1 MQHRQVT
8 EPPSPPILT
17 SERLPTDGGFPP
29 LEEPGPSLQPSAP
42 GLFVPWERPFLPG
55 MAPRPAPRLSR
66 GEIGIQSATTVIT
79 VVETYDHVWGYH
91 ANADDTLL
99 LRLYDGATLKGFG
112 VARTDGM
119 GYFYGEFFDQGS
131 QVEIAP
137 GDTVKVGTG
146 SLTETIQVVQITGT
160 ADPLNDQ
167 VTGVITG
174 TGLSLPVSVTVGLWF
189 GTVDQTVSTDG
200 MGNFTV
206 DFSAACD
213 MDATDNPRVGYED
226 SGGNWVE
233 TALSPVGFFAVFQTF
248 DEVDGYAA
256 PGATVTITRTPQM
269 GPQESDTTTASTNDG
284 SYWVGFAAI
293 EPNDVIEVDNGSSL
307 ISTTVVS
314 LTATATP
321 WVNDIITGTAPA
333 DSEVGVAVWQ
343 ISPVGR
349 WLWHKK
355 TVTSGGSG
363 DYSADFSGILN
374 LDRMSGVWVIFPDI
388 SGNETIILYRPPLA
402 AVNETYNNVWGNAT
416 PGALVTATLKD
427 SGGGTKETEST
438 TSHSAA
444 GYYEIG
450 FDADVQTGDSVEVT
464 GGGMSATVAV
474 TTLTALADTDA
485 DTISGLSPA
494 SSDLIV
500 RGWRWD
506 YIAGPSFDEFVTSTG
521 GGGYTDNLSGR
532 YDLYNGYQG
541 HVHYSQPDEHKVFV
555 HYHAPGI
562 HVNQTHDGALG
573 YVDTANIPVT
583 FTLRT
588 AGDVQKDQTVITSE
602 QTDGYIQAW
611 FDGSVDIVP
620 GDKVEVETAS
630 WTNLVT
636 VTALSLDVDVDT
648 DIVSGTGPPNT
659 IVKVT
664 ALDRNWEFLGEM
676 LVPTDDS
683 GNFTADLSDQ
693 MDIKGGMWIRLG
705 AENEGHNENYIGGIL
720 PYLRVNQTHD
730 WIQGVGTPNAAVNI
744 TVTRGTTSFTGSTTA
759 DGSGWYHVGRWDFGA
774 QPLDI
779 QVDDSV
785 EMTSDGVSRS
795 LTVMAM
801 SGNPDVDADTI
812 SGNIAGAG
820 DSDPVLIDIWEKGGG
835 GAETTTDASGNYST
849 NLGGPDLKAGHELA
863 VWYVT
868 EEGDECGIVV
878 RYLQIRANITSDWI
892 DGDTK
897 PNTTVSITLTGSGI
911 KGTGDPTSD
920 KDGRYATDVYTDGTR
935 ADIAIGDTIS
945 ATADGR
951 EASLFIGGPLTA
963 QANETTDEI
972 TGEAP
977 PNTDLF
983 VDIWDYGWFDVQ
995 SDEFGD
1001 YNFDA
1006 GAEGI
1011 DLQAGMG
1018 GMVGYRTE
1026 EGHQIGVDFWLPFVR
1041 VNQTHDWMEGI
1052 ATANA
1057 TVNLTV
1063 TRGVSTFLG
1072 STTADGGGW
1081 FHIEGRDFSP
1091 EVDIQ
1096 VDDLVEMSSDGISRS
1111 LDVVAM
1117 TGNPDVDADT
1127 ISGNVAGAHD
1137 GEPVRIEIWEEGGGD
1152 LDVTTDGDGNYFADL
1167 SPWDLT
1173 SGDTVA
1179 VWYITPEGDELGA
1192 VFEVPFAR
1200 VNYTWDGVDGRV
1212 APSATVYVT
1221 VTDISGVKGT
1231 NSDTAN
1237 PDGWFGLWAGAN
1249 VVPGDTVYA
1258 TSPAGLDATME
1269 VITITGDVDVDT
1281 DIVSGT
1287 MYGGDFPATGEV
1299 EVGQPPDW
1307 EPNDWMPIDIDVLGD
1322 YEADFSGQFDIQL
1335 GYNANVWYHQPDG
1348 HQIGVGL
1355 YTVPLEKLEVH
1366 QTHDWVQVQ
1375 GQPGNTVY
1383 FTVTNGPVKGTAS
1396 AVIQENGWVWTRIYS
1411 GTERVDIEV
1420 GDIVEASSEG
1430 YLRSAQV
1437 ITITA
1442 LVDPD
1447 ANTVQGQIVGAAEY
1461 PADLHVDVWVPGT
1474 NIGKDAQT
1482 DGSGNYFVD
1491 LDQDYNIQMGDELTV
1506 WYHEPDGDAVGGVF
1520 SALLLRVSS
1529 SNDDFWGQTGP
1540 PDIPITLTLKD
1551 SGGSTKGQAFR
1562 SADKD
1567 GTFAGIFWDGF
1578 DRIDIEAGD
1587 TVEAETSIVADSV
1600 YILPLPAWV
1609 EVANDVIN
1617 GTCVPNAY
1625 MSIWISRGEDQAEIS
1640 ELPTDGSGDFTADFG
1655 AIGWNILAGDYV
1667 DIDCRIPQ
1675 GHAVHRGF
1683 EVHAVYVPLV
1693 MKKSVGFGVAG
1704 EAEAP
1709 MGSPSPTSTPVLS
1722 PTATLVPTPT
1732 STPTAVPPATPTG
1745 TAVPTSTP
1753 VATPT
1758 PTLTPTPA
1766 DTATAVPTATPT
1778 ATTGATS
1785 TPVATPTPTST
1796 TTPTGTPT
1804 EVLPPVPEACPT
1816 PEES

>member
-1 MQHRQVT
+1 M
-8 EPPSPPILT
+8 
-17 SERLPTDGGFPP
+17 
-29 LEEPGPSLQPSAP
+29 AP
-42 GLFVPWERPFLPG
+42 G
-55 MAPRPAPRLSR
+55 PAPRLSR

-119 GYFYGEFFDQGS
+119 GYFYGKFFDEGS
-131 QVEIAP
+131 QVEIDP
-137 GDTVKVGTG
+137 GHTVKVGTG

-167 VTGVITG
+167 VTGVITDS
-174 TGLSLPVSVTVGLWF
+174 GLSLPVSVTVGFPWT
-189 GTVDQTVSTDG
+189 GISKIVSTDG
-200 MGNFTV
+200 SGNFTA
-206 DFSAACD
+206 DFTGIYD
-213 MDATDNPRVGYED
+213 MDVHIGAQASYED
-226 SGGNWVE
+226 DEGNWVSA
-233 TALSPVGFFAVFQTF
+233 ALSAVGFFQVNGTF
-248 DEVDGYAA
+248 DTVAGFAT
-256 PGATVTITRTPQM
+256 PGATVSITRTRQM
-269 GPQESDTTTASTNDG
+269 SPPESDAATASDTDG
-284 SYWVGFAAI
+284 SYSVSLSAI
-293 EPNDVIEVDNGSSL
+293 EPDDVIEVDDGTSV
-307 ISTTVVS
+307 ISTTVVT

-321 WVNDIITGTAPA
+321 WANDIISGTAPA
-333 DSEVGVAVWQ
+333 SSDVAVGVWQ
-343 ISPVGR
+343 ISPLGQWR
-349 WLWHKK
+349 WHKK
-355 TVTSGGSG
+355 TVTSDSFG
-363 DYSADFSGILN
+363 DYSADFSEVLD
-374 LDRMSGVWVIFPDI
+374 LDRWSFIFPAFADA
-388 SGNETIILYRPPLA
+388 SGNDNTIYYSPPLA
-402 AVNETYNNVWGNAT
+402 SVNKTYNNVWGSAT
-416 PGALVTATLKD
+416 PGAVVTATLKD
-427 SGGGTKETEST
+427 SGGAPKETGSA
-438 TSHSAA
+438 TSDPAY
-444 GYYEIG
+444 GRYQIDFG
-450 FDADVQTGDSVEVT
+450 ADMQTGDSVEVT
-464 GGGMSATVAV
+464 GGGISATVAV

-485 DTISGLSPA
+485 DTIAGLSPA
-494 SSDLIV
+494 NSDLIV
-500 RGWRWD
+500 RGWRWRGERGQP
-506 YIAGPSFDEFVTSTG
+506 YAPSFDEFVTSTG
-521 GGGYTDNLSGR
+521 DGTYTDDLSGR
-532 YDLYNGYQG
+532 YDLYNGYEG
-541 HVHYSQPDEHKVFV
+541 DVYYSQPDEHKLFV
-555 HYHAPGI
+555 QYHAPSI
-562 HVNQTHDGALG
+562 EVYQTYDGVWG
-573 YVDTANIPVT
+573 YVDTANVPVT
-583 FTLRT
+583 VTLWSVT
-588 AGDVQKDQTVITSE
+588 DTHKGQTVITSE
-602 QTDGYIQAW
+602 EIDGEFMAW

-630 WTNLVT
+630 WTNVVT
-636 VTALSLDVDVDT
+636 VTELSLGFDVDT
-648 DIVSGTGPPNT
+648 DTVSGTGPANT
-659 IVKVT
+659 MVSVWV
-664 ALDRNWEFLGEM
+664 AGSHGRFLGEM
-676 LVPTDDS
+676 VVPTDGS
-683 GNFTADLSDQ
+683 GNFTADFSPQL
-693 MDIKGGMWIRLG
+693 DIQGGQRIGLG
-705 AENEGHNENYIGGIL
+705 CENEDHNENYIWCMV

-730 WIQGVGTPNAAVNI
+730 WIQGVGTPNATVNI

-759 DGSGWYHVGRWDFGA
+759 DGSGWFQLGRWDFGA

-779 QVDDSV
+779 QVDDTI

-795 LTVMAM
+795 LTVMVM

-812 SGNIAGAG
+812 SGNIDGAS
-820 DSDPVLIDIWEKGGG
+820 DDDPVRIEIWEEDGG
-835 GAETTTDASGNYST
+835 GAETTTDGSGNYST
-849 NLGGPDLKAGHELA
+849 GLGSWDLEAGHQLG

-868 EEGDECGIVV
+868 DDGDECGIAVS
-878 RYLQIRANITSDWI
+878 YLQIRANISSDWI

-897 PNTTVSITLTGSGI
+897 PNTTVNITVTGGGI

-963 QANETTDEI
+963 QANETTGKI

-977 PNTDLF
+977 PNTDLW
-983 VDIWDYGWFDVQ
+983 VDIWGYGWFDVQ

-1006 GAEGI
+1006 IGEGI
-1011 DLQAGMG
+1011 VLHAGMG

-1026 EGHQIGVDFWLPFVR
+1026 EGHQISVDFWLPFMR
-1041 VNQTHDWMEGI
+1041 VNQTHDWVDGR
-1052 ATANA
+1052 ALGSTN
-1057 TVNLTV
+1057 VYVTV
-1063 TRGVSTFLG
+1063 TRGLDKFLAN
-1072 STTADGGGW
+1072 TTAQADGW
-1081 FHIEGRDFSP
+1081 FNIDRHDFST

-1096 VDDLVEMSSDGISRS
+1096 VDDTVEMGCDGVSRT
-1111 LDVVAM
+1111 LTVVAM
-1117 TGNPDVDADT
+1117 TGNLDVDANT

-1137 GEPVRIEIWEEGGGD
+1137 GEPVRIEIWEEGGWGIEA
-1152 LDVTTDGDGNYFADL
+1152 TTDEYGDYSADL
-1167 SPWDLT
+1167 STWGLK

-1179 VWYITPEGDELGA
+1179 VWYILTDGDELGA

-1212 APSATVYVT
+1212 APFATVYVT
-1221 VTDISGVKGT
+1221 VTDISGVKGS
-1231 NSDTAN
+1231 NSGTAES
-1237 PDGWFGLWAGAN
+1237 DGWFSFPAGAD
-1249 VVPGDTVYA
+1249 VVPADTVRA
-1258 TSPAGLDATME
+1258 TSSDGLDATME

-1287 MYGGDFPATGEV
+1287 MYGGVFSATGEV

-1307 EPNDWMPIDIDVLGD
+1307 EPNDWMPIDIDESGD

-1355 YTVPLEKLEVH
+1355 YTVPLEGLEVH

-1383 FTVTNGPVKGTAS
+1383 FTVTNGLVKGTAS
-1396 AVIQENGWVWTRIYS
+1396 EVIEENGWVSTQIYS

-1420 GDIVEASSEG
+1420 GDVVDASSEG
-1430 YLRSAQV
+1430 YLRSAEV
-1437 ITITA
+1437 ITITG

-1447 ANTVQGQIVGAAEY
+1447 ANTVQGQIIGAAEY
-1461 PADLHVDVWVPGT
+1461 PADLHVDVWVPDT

-1506 WYHEPDGDAVGGVF
+1506 WYREPDGDAVGSVF

-1529 SNDDFWGQTGP
+1529 SNDDYWGQTGP

-1625 MSIWISRGEDQAEIS
+1625 MSIWISRGEDQAEIRG
-1640 ELPTDGSGDFTADFG
+1640 LPTDGSGDFTADLG
-1655 AIGWNILAGDYV
+1655 AIGWDILLGDYV
-1667 DIDCRIPQ
+1667 DINCRIPT
-1675 GHAVHRGF
+1675 GHTVHRGF
-1683 EVHAVYVPLV
+1683 EVREYYVYVPLV
-1693 MKKSVGFGVAG
+1693 LKSFMSVSSAG
-1704 EAEAP
+1704 QMEPLVE
-1709 MGSPSPTSTPVLS
+1709 SPTPTSTPVPS

-1732 STPTAVPPATPTG
+1732 TTPTAVPTVTPTA
-1745 TAVPTSTP
+1745 TALPTSTP

-1758 PTLTPTPA
+1758 PT
-1766 DTATAVPTATPT
+1766 PTATPT
-1778 ATTGATS
+1778 ATAQATS

-1796 TTPTGTPT
+1796 ATPTGTPT
-1804 EVLPPVPEACPT
+1804 EVLPPAPEPCPT
-1816 PEES
+1816 PEER